1 MQSVMS
7 DTPPIPLRIYRIK
20 DLTSAGVYR
29 LGVPWLWC
37 KDIRTPYVSPVLW
50 KRPADFKPLTH
61 QSLLNNLGK
70 YIQFF
75 LINDFSKH
83 LAECSEC
90 DHSHIE
96 DCIRRQQVNTSLYL
110 AKGNSM
116 DCFPESFTVRSEVKE
131 LPGKKKKEV
140 SGNKEKENP
149 GNEDKEL
156 PVYEDKNMID
166 FVNLFRKNSPN
177 HSFFNLH
184 TTLKSIKIQTQ
195 KFREDS
201 EDRMQQ
207 PGMKRKI
214 EALGGINAIWDTV
227 MQSKKTLCIIITS
240 SLINKE
246 MQPLIQK
253 EVDAAS
259 ANLVEKVPRMKGVKR
274 ASSEGAASSAVKKQR
289 KE

>member
-20 DLTSAGVYR
+20 DLTSAGVYH
-29 LGVPWLWC
+29 LGAPWLWC

-50 KRPADFKPLTH
+50 KRPADFKPPTH
-61 QSLLNNLGK
+61 QSLLDNLGK

-116 DCFPESFTVRSEVKE
+116 DCFPESFTMRSEVKE
-131 LPGKKKKEV
+131 LPGNKDKK
-140 SGNKEKENP
+140 
-149 GNEDKEL
+149 L
-156 PVYEDKNMID
+156 PTHEDKNMSD
-166 FVNLFRKNSPN
+166 FVRLFRKNSPN
-177 HSFFNLH
+177 HSFFDLRA
-184 TTLKSIKIQTQ
+184 TLKSIKIQTQ